1 MRDNMSRT
9 RKNAKQF
16 FKSLR
21 DLLRHGRFAR
31 WTLIVSFLLLAI
43 TFILPVWRIMPLA
56 KTQPFIPLHYNIY
69 FGVDRFGPWY
79 HAFILPALGLLF
91 LIISLIMQ
99 IRFFKT
105 EKMLAT
111 FFAIS
116 TLFLELTFLVAMG
129 LLILLN
135 I

>member
-1 MRDNMSRT
+1 MSRR

-21 DLLRHGRFAR
+21 ELLTQGRLAR
-31 WTLIVSFLLLAI
+31 WTFIVSLLLLVG
-43 TFILPVWRIMPLA
+43 TTVLPIWRILPLA
-56 KTQPFIPLHYNIY
+56 KVQPFIPLHYNIY

-79 HAFILPALGLLF
+79 HAFVIPILGLLF
-91 LIISLIMQ
+91 LLISLIMQ
-99 IRFFKT
+99 THFFKK

-116 TLFLELTFLVAMG
+116 TIFLELTFLIAMI

>member
-1 MRDNMSRT
+1 MSRT
-9 RKNAKQF
+9 RKKVKQF
-16 FKSLR
+16 FKSFR
-21 DLLRHGRFAR
+21 ELLQHGRFVR
-31 WTLIVSFLLLAI
+31 WTLIVSFVLSVA
-43 TFILPVWRIMPLA
+43 TFVLPTWRIVPLA
-56 KTQPFIPLHYNIY
+56 KEQPFIPLHYNIY

-79 HAFILPALGLLF
+79 HAFIIPALGFFF

-99 IRFFKT
+99 THFYKK

-116 TLFLELTFLVAMG
+116 TIFLELTFLVAMG